1 MNDGGSTPGNWRL
14 DWPTSS
20 GRAGRAWLKCSP
32 EDFRVDEHLAD
43 TEMPAGEG
51 EHLFLLLE
59 KVGDNT
65 DYVARTLASLV
76 GCRSFDVG
84 YCGLKDR
91 HAVTTQWFS
100 LYRPGLEQ
108 DDAALIDRIGEHWR
122 VLSQTRAP
130 KKLRRGDHA
139 VNRFTIVLRAVSGDR
154 RPVDEALSRL
164 RDMGAPNYFGPQR
177 FGRGGGNLDKA
188 LQIDPARLNRRSK
201 RGAKGGSQRTKNVLY
216 FSAARSW
223 LFNEVLAARVS
234 DGSWRD
240 PLPGE
245 PAEPGD
251 APTGP
256 MWGDGGTDA
265 TGDQERL
272 ERDVV
277 AQHPDIAALF
287 SATRMKPERRP
298 LVARPDNLTWRWLAD
313 DVLEV
318 QFQLAPGQFA
328 TTVLGDV
335 LELEDRS
342 LGPDNQ

>member
-1 MNDGGSTPGNWRL
+1 M
-14 DWPTSS
+14 
-20 GRAGRAWLKCSP
+20 
-32 EDFRVDEHLAD
+32 DEHLGDAGGL
-43 TEMPAGEG
+43 AGEG
-51 EHLFLLLE
+51 EHLYLLLE

-65 DYVARTLASLV
+65 DYVARTLAGLV
-76 GCRSFDVG
+76 GCRAFDVG

-100 LYRPGLEQ
+100 LYRPGMEQ
-108 DDAALIDRIGEHWR
+108 DDAALIERIGEHWR
-122 VLSQTRAP
+122 VLSETRAP

-139 VNRFTIVLRAVSGDR
+139 GNRFTIVLRAVSGDR
-154 RPVDEALSRL
+154 RSLDEALCRL
-164 RDMGAPNYFGPQR
+164 RDRGAPNYFGPQR

-245 PAEPGD
+245 SAAPVD

-298 LVARPDNLTWRWLAD
+298 LVARPDNLTWCWLAD